1 MHKFPLKMGYSGEM
15 FFKKLLRVILVCF
28 IFLLHQKGLNRI
40 LIYFFIFMFTV
51 KAKVLI
57 SVIIA
62 LSAYGRS
69 LVGGWEAFC
78 GVMFLIIFTSL
89 FLFTAR
95 NILFRNS
102 VTGSSG
108 QLASFFIFLFE
119 VRIISLNVFEKQLKK
134 YLILILKFSII
145 KYLLSNSI
153 IANNSQ

>member
-1 MHKFPLKMGYSGEM
+1 
-15 FFKKLLRVILVCF
+15 
-28 IFLLHQKGLNRI
+28 
-40 LIYFFIFMFTV
+40 MFTV

-119 VRIISLNVFEKQLKK
+119 VRMSLFHTKSLQVLHVELQKDGYNFFNVFEKQLKK
-134 YLILILKFSII
+134 YLILTLKFSII
-145 KYLLSNSI
+145 KYLLSYCFSVVFYFLKPHI
-153 IANNSQ
+153 